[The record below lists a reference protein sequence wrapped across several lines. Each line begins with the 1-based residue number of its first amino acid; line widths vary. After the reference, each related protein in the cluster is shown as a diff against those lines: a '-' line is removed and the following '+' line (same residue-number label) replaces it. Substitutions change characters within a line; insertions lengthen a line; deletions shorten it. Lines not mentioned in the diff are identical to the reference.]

1 MVRELT
7 GDVYFGTP
15 KGIVTLPNS
24 SERQGFNNMV
34 YTESEI
40 RRIAKV
46 GIFWV
51 ILTSDMCE
59 YVGCG
64 LWGLFH
70 SNPSHPPHQ
79 IT

>member
-15 KGIVTLPNS
+15 KGITTLPGS
-24 SERQGFNNMV
+24 SERQGFNNMI

-46 GIFWV
+46 GRWV
-51 ILTSDMCE
+51 
-59 YVGCG
+59 GG
-64 LWGLFH
+64 
-70 SNPSHPPHQ
+70 
-79 IT
+79 

>member
-15 KGIVTLPNS
+15 KGITNAPDTN
-24 SERQGFNNMV
+24 ERVGFNNMI

-46 GIFWV
+46 
-51 ILTSDMCE
+51 ILA
-59 YVGCG
+59 YGP
-64 LWGLFH
+64 LFLKLGD
-70 SNPSHPPHQ
+70 
-79 IT
+79 T